1 MPQSNPQPHG
11 SSVVE
16 DVDPEAFEPEHIYE
30 LIDPIRKILERVFES
45 SARKQVRLT
54 KARQVRRYQMKAVG
68 EKRNQ
73 IAEHVTGA
81 RKPVQQQ
88 QGWSVSPASFAI
100 RNLEAANI
108 RDAIINLLH
117 RNLPLDNFCPTVCVG
132 GPSQLHPCS

>member
-11 SSVVE
+11 SSVIE
-16 DVDPEAFEPEHIYE
+16 DVDREAFQPEPIDE
-30 LIDPIRKILERVFES
+30 LIDPLGKILECVFES

-68 EKRNQ
+68 EERDQ
-73 IAEHVTGA
+73 IAEHVAGA

-88 QGWSVSPASFAI
+88 QSWSLWPAGFAI

-108 RDAIINLLH
+108 SDAIINLLH
-117 RNLPLDNFCPTVCVG
+117 RNLPLDYLPDCLWDR
-132 GPSQLHPCS
+132 PSQLHPF